1 MAMGNQGEKK
11 YWKDN
16 GDGTET
22 QWVEGGD
29 GRSMQIIGSRRPK
42 SKAKAGNK
50 NNPTAGWTPDDF
62 IKDADEHGLKD
73 PEEENFM
80 GIPISKSQAAGYT
93 SAAALIYGIPKMM
106 NQRKTDFAKA
116 GAFQKM
122 NMAQNFKV
130 TTMTNAGGP
139 ANAFKPIPQA
149 NSLYSSANP
158 KGYLSMNQMDDLKG
172 AKMSNKMFEQRT
184 GMKGSTMG
192 WLTEHTSSKHFQ
204 PVETMIKGL
213 KFLASAPFQAI
224 MLMLTAGDAGAGSD
238 LVPTAKFSNFT
249 NLMPNNSVNS
259 SNGGGQPVIINNN
272 QSSSVNNSSAIVATS
287 TAHAPALPSGI
298 GSSIIFD

>member
-1 MAMGNQGEKK
+1 M
-11 YWKDN
+11 
-16 GDGTET
+16 
-22 QWVEGGD
+22 
-29 GRSMQIIGSRRPK
+29 
-42 SKAKAGNK
+42 
-50 NNPTAGWTPDDF
+50 
-62 IKDADEHGLKD
+62 
-73 PEEENFM
+73 
-80 GIPISKSQAAGYT
+80 
-93 SAAALIYGIPKMM
+93 YGIPKMM

-139 ANAFKPIPQA
+139 ANAFKPTFPT

-184 GMKGSTMG
+184 GMKGSTLG

-213 KFLASAPFQAI
+213 KFIASVPFQA
-224 MLMLTAGDAGAGSD
+224 LMLLLHSSDAGAGSD
-238 LVPTAKFSNFT
+238 LVPNAGHIMR
-249 NLMPNNSVNS
+249 NLNPINSGGNV
-259 SNGGGQPVIINNN
+259 NGGGNTIINNTTN
-272 QSSSVNNSSAIVATS
+272 TSNSSSTDILYPTK
-287 TAHAPALPSGI
+287 AHAPSLPQGHV
-298 GSSIIFD
+298 GYGM